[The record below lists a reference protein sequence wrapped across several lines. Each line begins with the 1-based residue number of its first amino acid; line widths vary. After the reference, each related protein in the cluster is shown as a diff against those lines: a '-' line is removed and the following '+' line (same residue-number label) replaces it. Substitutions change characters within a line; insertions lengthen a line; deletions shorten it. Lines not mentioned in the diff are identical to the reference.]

1 MMGGGGGGMHLH
13 GGSSSRSDA
22 PTDEEVF
29 GKVYNPR
36 VLRRILPFV
45 APYRKLMALSMVATL
60 TFVGTQT
67 VVPWLIKVGIDDYVS
82 EGDFSG
88 LTVIFAIFVAV
99 AFLNWGTNYLGQI
112 SIARVG
118 LGVLYG
124 VRREMFAHLQRLSLR
139 FYDKTEVG
147 RIMSRVQGDVNQ
159 LQEASH
165 VVVMVLADMLGL
177 VGIVVAMLI
186 MDVKLA
192 LLSMSV
198 IPLLV
203 LIMAV
208 WQPFARKSFIKVRRA
223 IAIVNGALN
232 ENITGVRVVQ
242 SMNRQDRNIE
252 IFDAKNRDHLSSSL
266 VATRMSSG
274 LLPPVDIL
282 TGLAMGLAIFF
293 AARMVGGSDD
303 LEIGMLI
310 AFVMYIQRFFEPIR
324 NLTMMYTQLQRSM
337 ASGVRIF
344 DLLDADPDLVD
355 APNAKVLPTLKG
367 EIEFKDVSFRYTA
380 AEDVVKHVSLHINPG
395 ETVAIVGPTG
405 AGKTT
410 LTALMS
416 RMYDVREGDGAILV
430 DGHDIREV
438 TRHSLASQM
447 SMVIQEP
454 FLFSGTVRENI
465 KYVYHEVSDE
475 QMVEAAKAV
484 GVHDF
489 IVRMEDGYDTYL
501 QERGLNLSV
510 GQRQLIS
517 FARAIVADPRI
528 LILDEATAN
537 IDSYTE
543 MLVQRA
549 LETLLEGRTAIVIA
563 HRLSTIRDADRIVV
577 LNLGEIV
584 EVGNH
589 QKLLS
594 NDGLY
599 AHLYQM
605 NYAAIEEPLAVA
617 GDGDGDGDG
626 DA

>member
-1 MMGGGGGGMHLH
+1 MMHGGGGGGFHTH
-13 GGSSSRSDA
+13 GGSSGRADG
-22 PTDEEVF
+22 PTDEEIF
-29 GKVYNPR
+29 GRVYNPR
-36 VLRRILPFV
+36 VFRRIIPFV
-45 APYRKLMALSMVATL
+45 APYRNLMALSMVSMLAY
-60 TFVGTQT
+60 VATQT
-67 VVPWLIKVGIDDYVS
+67 AVPWLIKIGIDDYMS

-88 LTVIFAIFVAV
+88 LTVIFAIFIGVALLSWV
-99 AFLNWGTNYLGQI
+99 TNYIGQI
-112 SIARVG
+112 AIARVG

-124 VRREMFAHLQRLSLR
+124 VRRKMFAHLQRLSLR

-159 LQEASH
+159 LQEASN

-177 VGIVVAMLI
+177 AAIVIAMLA

-192 LLSMSV
+192 LWSMSV
-198 IPLLV
+198 IPPLI

-208 WQPFARKSFIKVRRA
+208 WQPFARRAFIKVRRA
-223 IAIVNGALN
+223 ISIVNGALN

-242 SMNRQDRNIE
+242 SMNRQDRNLE

-266 VATRMSSG
+266 VATRMSAG

-282 TGLAMGLAIFF
+282 TGVAIGLAIFF
-293 AARMVGGSDD
+293 ASRMIGGGADD

-344 DLLDADPDLVD
+344 DLLDAEPDLVD
-355 APNAKVLPTLKG
+355 APNAKVLPTLRG
-367 EIEFKDVSFRYTA
+367 EIEFKDVSFRYKSD
-380 AEDVVKHVSLHINPG
+380 EEVLKHVSLHINPG

-410 LTALMS
+410 LVSLIS
-416 RMYDVREGDGAILV
+416 RLYDVAEGDGAILV
-430 DGHDIREV
+430 DGHDIRDV

-447 SMVIQEP
+447 SMVLQEP

-465 KYVYHEVSDE
+465 KYLHHDVTDE

-484 GVHDF
+484 NAHDF
-489 IVRMEDGYDTYL
+489 ILRLDDGYDTFL

-549 LETLLEGRTAIVIA
+549 LEKLLEGRTAIVIA

-577 LNLGEIV
+577 LNMGEIV
-584 EVGNH
+584 EVGDH
-589 QKLLS
+589 RQLLA

-605 NYAAIEEPLAVA
+605 NYAAIEEPLALV
-617 GDGDGDGDG
+617 GDGDG
-626 DA
+626 

>member
-1 MMGGGGGGMHLH
+1 MMHGGSGGGFHFH

-22 PTDEEVF
+22 PTDEEIF

-36 VLRRILPFV
+36 VFRRMVPFV

-88 LTVIFAIFVAV
+88 LTVIFAIFVGV
-99 AFLNWGTNYLGQI
+99 AFLNWGSNYLGQV

-192 LLSMSV
+192 LFSMSV
-198 IPLLV
+198 IPVLV
-203 LIMAV
+203 LVMAV
-208 WQPFARKSFIKVRRA
+208 WQPFARRAFIKVRRA

-242 SMNRQDRNIE
+242 SMNRQDRNLE

-293 AARMVGGSDD
+293 ASRMVGSSDD

-344 DLLDADPDLVD
+344 DLLDAEPDLVD
-355 APNAKVLPTLKG
+355 APNAKVLPTLRG
-367 EIEFKDVSFRYTA
+367 EIEFKDVSFRYTPD
-380 AEDVVKHVSLHINPG
+380 EDVVKHVSLHIMPG

-465 KYVYHEVSDE
+465 KYVYQEVSDE

-489 IVRMEDGYDTYL
+489 IMRMEEGYDTFL

-584 EVGNH
+584 EVGTH
-589 QKLLS
+589 QELLS
-594 NDGLY
+594 NRGLY
-599 AHLYQM
+599 EHLYQM

-617 GDGDGDGDG
+617 GDGDGD
-626 DA
+626 A